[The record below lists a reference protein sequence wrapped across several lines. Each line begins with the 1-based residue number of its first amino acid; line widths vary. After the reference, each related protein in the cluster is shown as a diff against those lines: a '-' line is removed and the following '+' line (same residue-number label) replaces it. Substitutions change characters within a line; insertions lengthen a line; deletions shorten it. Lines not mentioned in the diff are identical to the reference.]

1 MILLTKNSRKC
12 QLLLSLQKGQWLPG
26 DIGGWGGGGRYEG
39 GNIQGQKETSEGDR
53 LAH

>member
-26 DIGGWGGGGRYEG
+26 DIGGGGYEG
-39 GNIQGQKETSEGDR
+39 GNIQDQKETSEGDR